1 MNQRELPPFAPI
13 FPLPEVVFFPG
24 VVMPLHVFEP
34 RFRAMTADALAADPA
49 GGGGLIVLA
58 LLQPGWEEDYAGTPP
73 VHSIATAG
81 EITHAERLDDGRYFL
96 TLRGIQRVRL
106 PGEESLTVG
115 GYRLAR
121 INPAPESVSGLDSPA
136 AADELTRLLADFAEW
151 NSSVQIAA
159 DPKLL
164 VNQPEYRP
172 TLLNTLAF
180 HLGVPPAVRQE
191 LLEESDLGQR
201 LSRVQAIV
209 HRGLAEK
216 RAVSAFRHLTPDDPR
231 MN

>member
-1 MNQRELPPFAPI
+1 M
-13 FPLPEVVFFPG
+13 
-24 VVMPLHVFEP
+24 
-34 RFRAMTADALAADPA
+34 
-49 GGGGLIVLA
+49 
-58 LLQPGWEEDYAGTPP
+58 
-73 VHSIATAG
+73 
-81 EITHAERLDDGRYFL
+81 
-96 TLRGIQRVRL
+96 
-106 PGEESLTVG
+106 
-115 GYRLAR
+115 
-121 INPAPESVSGLDSPA
+121 
-136 AADELTRLLADFAEW
+136 
-151 NSSVQIAA
+151 
-159 DPKLL
+159 
-164 VNQPEYRP
+164 NQPEYRP